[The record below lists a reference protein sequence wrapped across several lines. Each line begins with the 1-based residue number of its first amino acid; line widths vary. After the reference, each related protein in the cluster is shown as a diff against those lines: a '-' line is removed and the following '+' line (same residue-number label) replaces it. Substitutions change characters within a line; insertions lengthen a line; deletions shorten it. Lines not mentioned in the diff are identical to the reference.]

1 MSKRGLGK
9 ISAII
14 ITLVIIAAIGGALA
28 YYYSIQR
35 PQQQTSLPTTTSP
48 TSTQTQQTLPI
59 TTEPVTIGTVAIRT
73 NVEFS
78 PLAVIFGPLFPV
90 LKKYDPNINIQEFT
104 RGSGELINAVVSG
117 QVQIGIGSTD
127 SVINAI
133 SKGLPLII
141 VAAFRDSPYER
152 LVVVKADSN
161 IYNISQLNGTT
172 FTATAVGSFSDI
184 SVKYLINKFNLNVKI
199 IYGFSEDGQMAAIL
213 TGQATA
219 ATINP
224 FTSWAL
230 IKNGSIRV
238 IYNFTVGP
246 WHSTVIFTTKSYA
259 EKHPEVIRAVLLGL
273 FEAINI
279 YYQNKNDSIN
289 YLNNYYKGL
298 LDPSVINYMYNSIKL
313 SRDGTINATALQI
326 AINTLLQLRIITN
339 STLTA
344 KDLYTDKFVK
354 IVY

>member
-1 MSKRGLGK
+1 MSKRGLSK

-35 PQQQTSLPTTTSP
+35 PQQQTSPPTTTSP

-59 TTEPVTIGTVAIRT
+59 TTEPVTIGTIAPRT
-73 NVEFS
+73 NAEFL
-78 PLAVIFGPLFPV
+78 PVAVIFGPLLPV

-104 RGSGELINAVVSG
+104 RGTAELINAVVGG
-117 QVQIGIGSTD
+117 QVQIAIGATD

-133 SKGLPLII
+133 SKGLPLTI
-141 VAAFRDSPYER
+141 VAEFRLSPFER
-152 LVVVKADSN
+152 PVVVRADSN
-161 IYNISQLNGTT
+161 IYNITQLKG
-172 FTATAVGSFSDI
+172 ATYAATSPGSFSDI
-184 SVKYLINKFNLNVKI
+184 TAKYLSSKFNLDLKV
-199 IYGFSEDGQMAAIL
+199 IYGFSEAGQLTAVL
-213 TGQATA
+213 TGQATTT
-219 ATINP
+219 ATTFVLALP
-224 FTSWAL
+224 F
-230 IKNGSIRV
+230 IKNGTIRV
-238 IYNFTVGP
+238 IYNFTIGP
-246 WHSTVIFTTKSYA
+246 WPSLVIFTTKSYA
-259 EKHPEVIRAVLLGL
+259 QTHPEVIRAVLLGL
-273 FEAINI
+273 FEAVNI

-289 YLNNYYKGL
+289 YLINYYKGL
-298 LDPSVINYMYNSIKL
+298 LDPSVINYMYNSIIL